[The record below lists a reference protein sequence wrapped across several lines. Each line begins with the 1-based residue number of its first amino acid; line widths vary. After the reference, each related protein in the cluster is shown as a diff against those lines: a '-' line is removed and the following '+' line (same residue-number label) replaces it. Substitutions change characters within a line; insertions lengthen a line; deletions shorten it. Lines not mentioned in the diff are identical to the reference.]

1 MFEDEEFE
9 DLTEEIA
16 ELSEE
21 IQQLCLRASDE
32 NSDVTELLELANHP
46 ESLVR
51 LSVAR
56 NPSAT
61 GEVIQKLFEL
71 CKGED
76 GYYGS
81 FVGDQR
87 IREAIAAHGNSPVE
101 ILGYIVRFDDSE
113 FVSEIVTRNLRTP
126 VDALV
131 EIVEEGDV
139 IDDLVLFNI
148 AVRADLPLD
157 ALRILAEHDFKQVR
171 AGVALNPSID
181 LEIMHLLAED
191 HFFECWI
198 NVAENPNCPDEILQ
212 SLEIR
217 YAESESEN
225 ANPITEIRRNRNFI

>member
-1 MFEDEEFE
+1 MFEHEEFE
-9 DLTEEIA
+9 DLTEEIE
-16 ELSEE
+16 ELAEE
-21 IQQLCLRASDE
+21 IQLLCFRASDE
-32 NSDVTELLELANHP
+32 NSDVATLVKLASHP

-61 GEVIQKLFEL
+61 GEVIEILFEL
-71 CKGED
+71 CKDKDE
-76 GYYGS
+76 YYGS

-87 IREAIAAHGNSPVE
+87 IREAIAAHGNSPEE
-101 ILGYIVRFDDSE
+101 ILGYIVRYDDSE
-113 FVSEIVTRNLRTP
+113 IVSEIVTRNPRTP

-131 EIVEEGDV
+131 DIVEEGEV

-148 AVRADLPLD
+148 AVRADLPLH

-191 HFFECWI
+191 HFFDCWI

-217 YAESESEN
+217 YAETERDN
-225 ANPITEIRRNRNFI
+225 VNPITEIRRKRNFI